1 MRDLC
6 LCSSLYCNHLC
17 RTGFFPF
24 LRSEVMYFPFTSSS
38 QPVGHDKFEGSNDPF
53 PGVTC
58 EKSCMPDIY
67 ITTQPSRKITVM
79 TWKWSN
85 FIAGSAQ
92 HAWGAV
98 LRVTALGR
106 VRSTGLGC
114 NFKWFRSYGLCQC
127 LFLLFFFQQN
137 LLQLTGILV
146 EKRITWFSASE
157 SKVLC
162 VGGMS
167 SIVKQSP
174 FSQSTLC

>member
-1 MRDLC
+1 M
-6 LCSSLYCNHLC
+6 
-17 RTGFFPF
+17 
-24 LRSEVMYFPFTSSS
+24 
-38 QPVGHDKFEGSNDPF
+38 
-53 PGVTC
+53 
-58 EKSCMPDIY
+58 
-67 ITTQPSRKITVM
+67 
-79 TWKWSN
+79 
-85 FIAGSAQ
+85 
-92 HAWGAV
+92 

-162 VGGMS
+162 VCVWGGDVQHNEAKP
-167 SIVKQSP
+167 ILTVNTLLK
-174 FSQSTLC
+174 FSVLWTDGLDFAIHTMCVPDLNIPAR